1 VLCSAPMYCS
11 LTADWQNLRTRLDIL
26 LGHFLVTRGETRRA
40 AELADLSL
48 LQWPKHH
55 GPTPCFAVVMKMS
68 NGKTNKF
75 GKIEYMG
82 AMRHK
87 DPMLCTMG
95 AAAQYLFWRW
105 HCSGESPPSFRQRRD
120 WYRVK
125 VLRGEK
131 LDGKISYAT
140 EYECTW
146 KAFAGACINSVT
158 KTHVMRGCGAR
169 AAELHGVSESQVRPD
184 FASIKNPS

>member
-1 VLCSAPMYCS
+1 MLCSAPMYCS

-75 GKIEYMG
+75 WKIEYMG

-105 HCSGESPPSFRQRRD
+105 HCSGETTAARL
-120 WYRVK
+120 V
-125 VLRGEK
+125 RGESSPR
-131 LDGKISYAT
+131 G
-140 EYECTW
+140 E
-146 KAFAGACINSVT
+146 AGWQDLVRDTVRVYLEGLC
-158 KTHVMRGCGAR
+158 GC
-169 AAELHGVSESQVRPD
+169 LH
-184 FASIKNPS
+184 

>member
-1 VLCSAPMYCS
+1 MYCS

-40 AELADLSL
+40 AQLADLSL

-68 NGKTNKF
+68 NGKTNKL

-95 AAAQYLFWRW
+95 AAAHNLLGGW
-105 HCSGESPPSFRQRRD
+105 HRLEKTLLSFRQRRD

-131 LDGKISYAT
+131 LDGKYLERDAVRVYL
-140 EYECTW
+140 EGLC
-146 KAFAGACINSVT
+146 
-158 KTHVMRGCGAR
+158 GC
-169 AAELHGVSESQVRPD
+169 LH
-184 FASIKNPS
+184 

>member
-1 VLCSAPMYCS
+1 MDRGASGITSGYTDEEFLRLQDSLLKKHEGHYPSRFKALYCALRLMNCS

-40 AELADLSL
+40 AELAGLSL

-87 DPMLCTMG
+87 DPVLCTMG
-95 AAAQYLFWRW
+95 ASVRI
-105 HCSGESPPSFRQRRD
+105 SP
-120 WYRVK
+120 
-125 VLRGEK
+125 
-131 LDGKISYAT
+131 A
-140 EYECTW
+140 
-146 KAFAGACINSVT
+146 
-158 KTHVMRGCGAR
+158 
-169 AAELHGVSESQVRPD
+169 
-184 FASIKNPS
+184 